1 MDTIAVNPLSFPHA
15 APPPGGEILRV
26 APGVHWLRMPLPLR
40 LDHIN
45 LWLLEDGDGL
55 CVVDTGINMSK
66 TRTLWEELFARYFGA
81 RPVTR
86 VIVTHMHPD
95 HVGTAGWLCEKWRA
109 PLYMSLGEY
118 HSVQNTMQGFG
129 DAESVSRRVF
139 YLANG
144 IPEAKVGMFERHR
157 GGYRQVVA
165 AMPAEFIRIREGY
178 DIVVGGK
185 AWRPIM
191 GYGHS
196 PEHVALHCAE
206 LGVLIAGDQV
216 LPKITTNV
224 SVWPIEPLA
233 DSLTWFIDS
242 TKKMY
247 ALPPDT
253 LVLPSHGL
261 PFYGLHARADQ
272 LIEHHDERLDV
283 LRAFCANQ
291 AGRTGVDC
299 VPALFPGK
307 ELDEHQ
313 FVFALGETLAHLH
326 CLESRGQAERLT
338 DSQGV
343 HRFRTLGEAPP
354 PKPLHDVDEPDIV

>member
-1 MDTIAVNPLSFPHA
+1 MDTIIANPLSFPHA
-15 APPPGGEILRV
+15 EPPPGGEILRV
-26 APGVHWLRMPLPLR
+26 APGIHWLRMPLPFR

-45 LWLLEDGDGL
+45 LWLIEDGEGF
-55 CVVDTGINMSK
+55 CIVDTGINMSK
-66 TRTLWEELFARYFGA
+66 TRALWESLFTRYFA
-81 RPVTR
+81 SRPVTR

-95 HVGTAGWLCEKWRA
+95 HVGTAGWLCERWRV

-129 DAESVSRRVF
+129 DAEAVSRRIF

-144 IPEAKVGMFERHR
+144 IPESGIGTFEKHR
-157 GGYRQVVA
+157 GGFRQVVA
-165 AMPAEFIRIREGY
+165 PMPAEFVRIREGQPLS
-178 DIVVGGK
+178 VGGRS
-185 AWRPIM
+185 WMPIM

-196 PEHVALHCAE
+196 PEHAALYCAE
-206 LGVLIAGDQV
+206 LKVLIAGDQV

-247 ALPPDT
+247 GLPSDT

-272 LIEHHDERLDV
+272 LIEHHDERLDA
-283 LRAFCANQ
+283 LRAFCASNHG
-291 AGRTGVDC
+291 ATGVDS

-307 ELDEHQ
+307 VLDEHQ

-338 DSQGV
+338 DAHGV
-343 HRFRTLGEAPP
+343 HRFRTLGDAPKP
-354 PKPLHDVDEPDIV
+354 APLHDVDEPEMV